1 MCSVTD
7 DMKFINAIYENFKMK
22 QTYLIITALM
32 LIVGC
37 SNINAQQFI
46 TNVEETYKNGSPK
59 VVKIYIESNENI
71 KLVKENHWYLNGQKK
86 LEGNY
91 VGGLREGAWTE
102 WYLTGQK
109 RGVGTW
115 NGDKREGIWTF
126 WDWDGQKEEE
136 QAYKND
142 KREGKWIAW

>member
-46 TNVEETYKNGSPK
+46 TNVEETYENGSPK
-59 VVKIYIESNENI
+59 IVKVYKESNENI
-71 KLVKENHWYLNGQKK
+71 ELVKENHWYVNGQKR

-91 VGGLREGAWTE
+91 VEGLREGAWTCLLYTSDAADE
-102 WYLTGQK
+102 
-109 RGVGTW
+109 
-115 NGDKREGIWTF
+115 
-126 WDWDGQKEEE
+126 
-136 QAYKND
+136 
-142 KREGKWIAW
+142 